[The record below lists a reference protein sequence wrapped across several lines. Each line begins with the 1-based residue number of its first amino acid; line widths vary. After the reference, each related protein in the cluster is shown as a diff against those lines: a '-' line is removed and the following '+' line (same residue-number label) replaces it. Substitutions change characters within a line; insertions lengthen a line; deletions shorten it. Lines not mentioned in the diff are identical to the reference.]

1 MGGNTLGHLL
11 QVTTWGES
19 HGESMGCI
27 IDGFPAG
34 LRLDLAA
41 MREDLKRDVP
51 YPVLSRRVEENN
63 MRLLSGVYKSR
74 TLGTPI
80 SIIIRNNNV
89 ESDRYKLIAMTP
101 RPGHAD
107 LTYRMK
113 YGHWDWRGGSRASG
127 RTWAPMIPAG
137 SIAKQLLDLIG
148 VQVSTRI
155 LVLGGVEVEPSGPN
169 SLRTL
174 IQRLAKESERTGD
187 ATGGLVELSITGLP
201 GGIGAPWF
209 WRFHADIGHALLSI
223 PGLKSY
229 EVGAGLAAADLRA
242 SEFNDDMT
250 WGSDGSVQSH
260 TNNAGGVLGGI
271 TTGAPFVCRF
281 SVKPTPSILTPQN
294 TVNLKGGE
302 VEMVTEGRFD
312 ANFTPRVQVIA
323 EALAGLVSADHLM
336 ISGFLPHDSV
346 IPYEDRL
353 TYTKVEVDQ

>member
-1 MGGNTLGHLL
+1 
-11 QVTTWGES
+11 
-19 HGESMGCI
+19 MGCVL
-27 IDGFPAG
+27 DGFPAG
-34 LRLDLAA
+34 LRVDLKAIK
-41 MREDLKRDVP
+41 EDLKRDVP
-51 YPVLSRRVEENN
+51 YPVLSRRVEENR
-63 MRLLSGVYKSR
+63 MRMLSGVYKGR

-80 SIIIRNNNV
+80 CMIIRNSNV
-89 ESDRYKLIAMTP
+89 ESDRYKKISMTP

-137 SIAKQLLDLIG
+137 SLTKQLLDLIDIE
-148 VQVSTRI
+148 VSTRI
-155 LVLGGVEVEPSGPN
+155 LVMGGVEIEASGPN

-174 IQRLAKESERTGD
+174 VQRLAKEAERTGD

-209 WRFHADIGHALLSI
+209 WRFQADIGHALLNI
-223 PGLKSY
+223 PGVKSY

-242 SEFNDDMT
+242 SEFNDDLT
-250 WGSDGSVQSH
+250 WDPNGGVKGR

-281 SVKPTPSILTPQN
+281 AVKPTPSILVPQHSVDIN
-294 TVNLKGGE
+294 GGE
-302 VEMVTEGRFD
+302 GEVITEGRFD

-323 EALAGLVSADHLM
+323 EAMAALVAADHLM

-353 TYTKVEVDQ
+353 TYTRVEI